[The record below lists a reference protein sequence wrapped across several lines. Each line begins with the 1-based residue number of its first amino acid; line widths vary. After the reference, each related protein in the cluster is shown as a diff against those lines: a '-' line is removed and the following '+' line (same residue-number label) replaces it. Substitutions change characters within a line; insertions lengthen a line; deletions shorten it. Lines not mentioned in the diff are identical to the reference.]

1 MFNAIFGLMA
11 FIMLGFITL
20 GLLGKLL
27 RSKLDDLWPDNT
39 RIVSKVDEKEI
50 VSLRAKFEKN
60 RYRILSRL
68 PDEKSIKLLSLLR
81 ELDEEK
87 EFQALHQ
94 SLSQEVFQYQD
105 GYALQ
110 SIPYGDSN
118 FETLFRHKKNPKKKV
133 DKLELQNLL
142 IEAVSVRKLLTKDKI
157 VAGMVL
163 MFFIPVFAL
172 MLFLWADIEFGSGK
186 TSNSSFKNNES
197 KNNNSS
203 IWFRDNPCNSNATF
217 DVFENGAGQWRNDD
231 GKFCSK

>member
-11 FIMLGFITL
+11 FIMLGFVTL

-68 PDEKSIKLLSLLR
+68 PDEKSIRLLSLLR
-81 ELDEEK
+81 ELDAEK

-105 GYALQ
+105 RYALQ

-118 FETLFRHKKNPKKKV
+118 FETLFGHKKNPKKKV

-142 IEAVSVRKLLTKDKI
+142 IEAVSVRNLFTKDKI

-186 TSNSSFKNNES
+186 ISNSSVKSDES
-197 KNNNSS
+197 KNNNNSML
-203 IWFRDNPCNSNATF
+203 FKDNPCNSNATF
-217 DVFENGAGQWRNDD
+217 DAFENGAGQWRNDD
-231 GKFCSK
+231 GTFCSK